1 MIRTLPVL
9 AALSAA
15 LSAALLAASPAP
27 AQPGKPL
34 PSTHRFR
41 GTVEARQGDNLT
53 IRRSTGSTVTVTM
66 GPLTQVYTALGAR
79 LRDIKPES
87 YISVVDVPGTEKAQQ
102 VTLYSPS
109 ERGFA
114 AGRQPWDTEPGA
126 TLTGGWI
133 TDLSGTGARTVTLTY
148 GDKTS
153 VFEIPVGTPVTQVAP
168 GEKALLVPGAAVTVF
183 TQAAPDGA
191 HDASTIVVGRGG
203 TVPTL

>member
-9 AALSAA
+9 V
-15 LSAALLAASPAP
+15 ALLAAAP
-27 AQPGKPL
+27 ALAQPAKPD
-34 PSTHRFR
+34 PATHRFR
-41 GTVEARQGDNLT
+41 GTVESRDGDDLR
-53 IRRSTGSTVTVTM
+53 IVRPGGSTVTVHM
-66 GPLTQVYTALGAR
+66 GPKTQVYAALGAR

-87 YISVVDVPGTEKAQQ
+87 YLTVIDVPGAARVES

-126 TLTGGWI
+126 TLTGGWVA
-133 TDLSGTGARTVTLTY
+133 DLTGTGTRQVTLTY
-148 GDKTS
+148 GDQRSAFAIT
-153 VFEIPVGTPVTQVAP
+153 PDTPVTQVAP

-183 TQAAPDGA
+183 TNADPDGA
-191 HDASTIVVGRGG
+191 HDAGTVIVGRQG

>member
-1 MIRTLPVL
+1 MNRILNRVLPVVV
-9 AALSAA
+9 ALVAG
-15 LSAALLAASPAP
+15 AP
-27 AQPGKPL
+27 ALAQSEKPD

-41 GTVEARQGDNLT
+41 GTVEARHGDDLVLV
-53 IRRSTGSTVTVTM
+53 RPGGSTVTVQM
-66 GPLTQVYTALGAR
+66 GPKTQVYAAIGAR

-87 YISVVDVPGTEKAQQ
+87 YITVIATPGTERAER

-133 TDLSGTGARTVTLTY
+133 SDVSGTEDRRVTLTY
-148 GDKTS
+148 GEGHS
-153 VFEIPVGTPVTQVAP
+153 AFAIPSDTPVTQVAP
-168 GEKALLVPGAAVTVF
+168 GEKALLVPGAPVTVF
-183 TQAAPDGA
+183 TNAGPDGA
-191 HDASTIVVGRGG
+191 HEAGTVIVGRQG